1 MVVSARTLRRAA
13 AAAIGM
19 GALAG
24 LTLFGALPAALAD
37 PPPNCTAA
45 DIAGVS
51 SGVSASMSTYL
62 FAHPDVN
69 AFFSGLNGQP
79 KNQIRSQ
86 VQAYMTANPQVQ
98 SDLKGIRQPLVDTQ
112 NRCGQSPLPVAPA
125 IPH

>member
-1 MVVSARTLRRAA
+1 MVVDPRTVKSAA
-13 AAAIGM
+13 AVVIGV

-24 LTLFGALPAALAD
+24 ATLLGAVPAAFAD
-37 PPPNCTAA
+37 PPNCTAA

-79 KNQIRSQ
+79 KDQIRSQ
-86 VQAYMTANPQVQ
+86 VQAYMAANPQVR
-98 SDLKGIRQPLVDTQ
+98 SDLGGIRQPLVDIQ
-112 NRCGQSPLPVAPA
+112 NRCDVSLRPAAPA
-125 IPH
+125 IP

>member
-1 MVVSARTLRRAA
+1 MVVASRTVKSAA
-13 AAAIGM
+13 AAVIGM

-24 LTLFGALPAALAD
+24 ATLFSAVPAAFAD

-45 DIAGVS
+45 DIASVS

-79 KNQIRSQ
+79 KDQIRSQ
-86 VQAYMTANPQVQ
+86 VQAYMAANPQVQ
-98 SDLKGIRQPLVDTQ
+98 SDLSGIRQPLVDIQ
-112 NRCGQSPLPVAPA
+112 NRCDESGPPVAPA
-125 IPH
+125 IP

>member
-1 MVVSARTLRRAA
+1 MVVASRTIKSAA

-24 LTLFGALPAALAD
+24 ATLLSAVPAAFAD
-37 PPPNCTAA
+37 PPNCTAA

-62 FAHPDVN
+62 FTHPDVN

-79 KNQIRSQ
+79 KDQIRSQ
-86 VQAYMTANPQVQ
+86 VQAYMAANPQVQ
-98 SDLKGIRQPLVDTQ
+98 SDLSGIRQPLVDIQ
-112 NRCGQSPLPVAPA
+112 NRCDVTARPALPA
-125 IPH
+125 IP

>member
-1 MVVSARTLRRAA
+1 MVVNPRTVKSAAVA
-13 AAAIGM
+13 VIGV

-24 LTLFGALPAALAD
+24 ATQFGAVAVAFAD
-37 PPPNCTAA
+37 PPNCTAA

-79 KNQIRSQ
+79 KDQIRSQ
-86 VQAYMTANPQVQ
+86 VQAYMAANPQVK
-98 SDLKGIRQPLVDTQ
+98 SDLGGIRQPLVDIQ
-112 NRCGQSPLPVAPA
+112 NRCDQSGPPIAPA
-125 IPH
+125 IP

>member
-24 LTLFGALPAALAD
+24 GTLFGALPAALAD
-37 PPPNCTAA
+37 PPNCTAA

-62 FAHPDVN
+62 FTHPDVN

-86 VQAYMTANPQVQ
+86 VQAYMAANPQAQ

-112 NRCGQSPLPVAPA
+112 NRCGQSPLPAAPA
-125 IPH
+125 IP

>member
-1 MVVSARTLRRAA
+1 MVVSARTLKSAS

-24 LTLFGALPAALAD
+24 ATLFGAVPAALAD
-37 PPPNCTAA
+37 PPNCTAA

-69 AFFSGLNGQP
+69 GFFSGMNHQP

-86 VQAYMTANPQVQ
+86 VQAYMAANPQVQ
-98 SDLKGIRQPLVDTQ
+98 SDLSGIRQPLVDIQ
-112 NRCGQSPLPVAPA
+112 NRCGQSPLSAGPA
-125 IPH
+125 VPP